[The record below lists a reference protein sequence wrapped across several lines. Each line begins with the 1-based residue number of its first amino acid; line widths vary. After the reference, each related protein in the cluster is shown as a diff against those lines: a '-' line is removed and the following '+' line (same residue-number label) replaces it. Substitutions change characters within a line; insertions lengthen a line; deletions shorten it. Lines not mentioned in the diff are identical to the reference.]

1 MQCLHLFLQ
10 KCNSVSLIKQIIIL
24 LDKSFCFQCRNWL
37 SHIRRVNLMSF
48 EKELPIMFSVKVFE
62 WLKCFCLNKQNFT
75 FMLPCIVIDFFLS
88 NQPDALIIQIYSVI
102 KIYMFRASSLQ
113 GRIKLFGAPRQWKHF
128 RPLFQAVFLSK
139 GGYYPPDWVKHH
151 ASQSQDRN
159 NKYFILYLNFVS
171 IIKF

>member
-1 MQCLHLFLQ
+1 
-10 KCNSVSLIKQIIIL
+10 
-24 LDKSFCFQCRNWL
+24 
-37 SHIRRVNLMSF
+37 
-48 EKELPIMFSVKVFE
+48 
-62 WLKCFCLNKQNFT
+62 
-75 FMLPCIVIDFFLS
+75 MLPCIVIDFFLS
-88 NQPDALIIQIYSVI
+88 NQQAALITPIYSVI

-159 NKYFILYLNFVS
+159 NKYFILYNEFC
-171 IIKF
+171 INNKI